1 MHPSM
6 EPLRC
11 RQHRDRAAVRAS
23 EWCEAGRCAPPTSV
37 TWLRLAAREAHAV
50 AARRWRRRARG
61 NTRRAD
67 HRPSASSAWASCS
80 TLVACEAEV
89 AFALAS
95 AAEGTR
101 LPTALGGAVPIA
113 RGRGA
118 SAGDCRPAPAL
129 ETARRG
135 ASALPNSRARRC
147 TRLRLP
153 PPGGR
158 TGRVARHCPGSACRR
173 VHEPCVCLKNVKTA
187 TSASRHPGTTSDH
200 TRVYTAYH
208 KRSERT
214 PRVAARARVPQA
226 AARHVS
232 LYCVNPSPVWTVHP
246 RHESPRPAALP
257 PRSGG
262 PGPITNGACKPHHES
277 EPHLAVLIVSP
288 LPAAR
293 GCSAPCQ
300 CLSLANL
307 PRCRRSL
314 LFSAKSPRQDLR
326 GAARRAA
333 LHRRHLRG
341 RAHSARAGG
350 RAQVGRASC
359 TARPL
364 SGSLRWTWIRAC
376 RRSCAP
382 GRSHGP
388 GGVHGRRGGSPS
400 SPCLADHGT
409 VYVLVC
415 WGRAFGGGLSRAQIV
430 PSNVRGI
437 LVRGPRS
444 SRRPTSALR
453 EGPAAWDM

>member
-118 SAGDCRPAPAL
+118 LAGDCRPAPAL

-147 TRLRLP
+147 TRLCLP

-200 TRVYTAYH
+200 TRVYTAYSTTRD
-208 KRSERT
+208 RSVLAR
-214 PRVAARARVPQA
+214 RGACADASSSGAARVVVLCKPLSSLDRSPPTRVSA
-226 AARHVS
+226 AGCPPTS
-232 LYCVNPSPVWTVHP
+232 LWWSW
-246 RHESPRPAALP
+246 
-257 PRSGG
+257 
-262 PGPITNGACKPHHES
+262 PHHEWGLQA
-277 EPHLAVLIVSP
+277 PPRIR
-288 LPAAR
+288 AA
-293 GCSAPCQ
+293 
-300 CLSLANL
+300 
-307 PRCRRSL
+307 PRCAHRQ
-314 LFSAKSPRQDLR
+314 SP
-326 GAARRAA
+326 
-333 LHRRHLRG
+333 
-341 RAHSARAGG
+341 
-350 RAQVGRASC
+350 
-359 TARPL
+359 P
-364 SGSLRWTWIRAC
+364 
-376 RRSCAP
+376 
-382 GRSHGP
+382 
-388 GGVHGRRGGSPS
+388 
-400 SPCLADHGT
+400 
-409 VYVLVC
+409 
-415 WGRAFGGGLSRAQIV
+415 
-430 PSNVRGI
+430 
-437 LVRGPRS
+437 
-444 SRRPTSALR
+444 RRPRL
-453 EGPAAWDM
+453 